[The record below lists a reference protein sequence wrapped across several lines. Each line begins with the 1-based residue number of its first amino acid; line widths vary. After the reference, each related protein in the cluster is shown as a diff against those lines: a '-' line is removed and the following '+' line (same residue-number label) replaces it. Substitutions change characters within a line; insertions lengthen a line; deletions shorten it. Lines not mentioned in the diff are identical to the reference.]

1 MQINQFFLLNPSD
14 TKDLRKRLR
23 NNPTIEEVLLWTEI
37 KNRKLD
43 GIKFRRQYGIGPY
56 VVDFYSTELKLII
69 EVDGSIHELTEHKL
83 KDIDRENFL
92 NSNGFQIIRFKNSDI
107 NYRMNYV
114 LESIKNEILKIKTK

>member
-23 NNPTIEEVLLWTEI
+23 NNPTKEEVLLWTEI

-43 GIKFRRQYGIGPY
+43 GIKFRRQYGIGPF

-69 EVDGSIHELTEHKL
+69 EVDGSIHELSENKL

-92 NSNGFQIIRFKNSDI
+92 NSNGFHIIRFKNSDI
-107 NYRMNYV
+107 NYRMINV
-114 LESIKNEILKIKTK
+114 LESIKNEILKIKNK